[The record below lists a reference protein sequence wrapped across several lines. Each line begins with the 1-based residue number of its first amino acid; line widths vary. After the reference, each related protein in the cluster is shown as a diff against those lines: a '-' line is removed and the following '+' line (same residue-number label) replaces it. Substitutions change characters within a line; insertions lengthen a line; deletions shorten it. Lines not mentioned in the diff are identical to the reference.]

1 MSTEFH
7 VSTVS
12 RDPVSV
18 MYLATADNV
27 DAFGPLWVKLE
38 ETVGLRGRKFYGAF
52 FPGAD
57 TYHVCVERRNDDDPG
72 AYALQCEELPGG
84 RYLRHRLRGDAPAI
98 YEHIEPTFQ
107 RLRGIAE
114 MDPSRPGLEYYR
126 AHDEID
132 CLLPITSA

>member
-1 MSTEFH
+1 MTSDFA

-38 ETVGLRGRKFYGAF
+38 EIVGLRGRKFYGAF

-57 TYHVCVERRNDDDPG
+57 TY
-72 AYALQCEELPGG
+72 LTGG
-84 RYLRHRLRGDAPAI
+84 TREA
-98 YEHIEPTFQ
+98 
-107 RLRGIAE
+107 
-114 MDPSRPGLEYYR
+114 RP
-126 AHDEID
+126 
-132 CLLPITSA
+132 